1 MQTNLTFFNSNLLIA
16 FFLFTAIATPAAA
29 KETEEKGSNTITT
42 TKSESQIPNLQEI
55 NIPHTSTKFLT
66 QDTPENTEAENTEAE
81 NTEAENT
88 EVASQEGDIELD
100 VVGTPLVNFIE
111 ERQQSPTGVII
122 LDQREIQRF
131 NYRTVG
137 EVLRR
142 QPGVVLG
149 GPPGE
154 DKDVRLLGLPKEYT
168 QILINGQ
175 RFPDGG
181 ENREFKVDRIPVS
194 LVERIE
200 IISNPTATQNSQGV
214 AGTVNI
220 ILKKAP
226 DGRVADLTVSGTTLE
241 SKEPFG
247 GLSLL
252 YGDKQG
258 DFSYL
263 LSAGIQQREAPKN
276 KFKQTLDL
284 QNRPTQTERETES
297 KSLLDISIAPNLVWR
312 ISPQDT
318 LSFEPFFLRTTEEKD
333 ATRNIDN
340 QKFFSPSGRL
350 QELKQDHVNLNED
363 KTITGWRLG
372 GHWEHELSATSNM
385 KLGLFFQ
392 KTDETKSKIETIN
405 STTTT
410 FRNVD
415 GSPINNTRNTTNIKR
430 EEEKKSDQDLFATL
444 GFNFRPWENHKVTVG
459 IEGSLRDR
467 EKKKISTEQEIV
479 PTLKQPVEKT
489 GPKDIYTI
497 EENQLNIFVQDE
509 IRLGEKHTLT
519 AGLRMETIDNKA
531 TAGDSSEVKQSGT
544 VFNPSLH
551 YKYLVTPTT
560 VFRTSLARTVRR
572 PKFDD
577 LIPFRDSKDGT
588 LLKPD
593 NVGNP
598 NLKPETSLGIE
609 TGIEQSWGNNTG
621 AFGVNAFYRSVNDK
635 IENEINLNPENN
647 RFEQSP
653 RNVGDGKIY
662 GLRLDAQTRTPFL
675 GLPNLTLFGNV
686 SFLGSEVEDKK
697 SGEIR
702 RFKEQPSYV
711 ANLGFDYTIPNW
723 GMNFGLTYNI
733 LPGFEN
739 RELKDGKT
747 EVTNQAG
754 ENSLDAYLAFR
765 LTNSVQMSL
774 FGKNLLAAERSK
786 DRSIFNAEGV
796 LENLRIERETAER
809 LYGISLSWQF

>member
-1 MQTNLTFFNSNLLIA
+1 MSI
-16 FFLFTAIATPAAA
+16 AIAAPVSAIEPEADDIKA
-29 KETEEKGSNTITT
+29 KLRQAKLTNV
-42 TKSESQIPNLQEI
+42 KSEGQVVNLSEVQ
-55 NIPHTSTKFLT
+55 PPQTSAQLLT
-66 QDTPENTEAENTEAE
+66 QDKPISTPTDAPAENQ
-81 NTEAENT
+81 N
-88 EVASQEGDIELD
+88 SDIELN
-100 VVGTPLVNFIE
+100 VIAAPLVNFIE
-111 ERQQSPTGVII
+111 ERQNSPIGVII
-122 LDQREIQRF
+122 LDQKEIQRF

-168 QILINGQ
+168 QILIDGQ

-200 IISNPTATQNSQGV
+200 IISNPTATQNSQGI

-226 DGRVADLTVSGTTLE
+226 DSRISDLTITGTTAE
-241 SKEPFG
+241 SVGPFG
-247 GLSLL
+247 GISLL

-263 LSAGIQQREAPKN
+263 FSAGVQQREAPKD
-276 KFKQTLDL
+276 KFKQTLDVR
-284 QNRPTQTERETES
+284 NRPTQEEREDES
-297 KSLLDISIAPNLVWR
+297 KSQLDISIAPRFVWQVSPR
-312 ISPQDT
+312 DTISFNP
-318 LSFEPFFLRTTEEKD
+318 LFLETQEEKD
-333 ATRNIDN
+333 ANRNVTN

-350 QELKQDHVNLNED
+350 QELQQQTVKIDED

-372 GHWEHELSATSNM
+372 GSWEHQFSANADM
-385 KLGLFFQ
+385 KLGLLFQ
-392 KTDETKSKIETIN
+392 RTNENKDKVETVTSSTSTYLNTPNNPLDPKKPVTN
-405 STTTT
+405 STT
-410 FRNVD
+410 V
-415 GSPINNTRNTTNIKR
+415 KR
-430 EEEKKSDQDLFATL
+430 EDEKKPDQELLGTL
-444 GFNFRPWENHKVTVG
+444 SFNFRPWENHKFIVG
-459 IEGSLRDR
+459 LEGSLRDR
-467 EKKKISTEQEIV
+467 EKKKITTEQQIAPRV
-479 PTLKQPVEKT
+479 LAVTEKT
-489 GPKDIYTI
+489 GPKDVYSI

-509 IRLGEKHTLT
+509 ISLGERNTLA
-519 AGLRMETIDNKA
+519 AGLRMEMLDNKA
-531 TAGDSSEVKQSGT
+531 TSGDNAAIEQSGT

-551 YKYLVTPTT
+551 YKYLASPTT
-560 VFRTSLARTVRR
+560 VLRLSAARTIRR

-577 LIPFRDSKDGT
+577 LIPFRDSKNGS
-588 LLKPD
+588 LLQPD
-593 NVGNP
+593 VIGNP
-598 NLKPETSLGIE
+598 NLKPETSLGVE
-609 TGIEQSWGNNTG
+609 AGIEQSWGNNTG
-621 AFGVNAFYRSVNDK
+621 AFGLNAFHRWVDDK
-635 IENEINLNPENN
+635 IENEINFNSANN
-647 RFEQSP
+647 RYEQSP

-662 GLRLDAQTRTPFL
+662 GVRLDLQTRTPFL

-702 RFKEQPSYV
+702 RFKEQPAYV
-711 ANLGFDYTIPNW
+711 ANLGFDYVIPEW

-739 RELKDGKT
+739 RELKDGKI
-747 EVTNQAG
+747 EVTEQAG
-754 ENSLDAYLAFR
+754 ENSLDAYMAFR
-765 LTNSVQMSL
+765 LADNMQLSL

-786 DRSIFNAEGV
+786 DRSIFSSTGV
-796 LENLRIERETAER
+796 FENSRIERETAER

>member
-1 MQTNLTFFNSNLLIA
+1 MQINLTFFNSHLLIA
-16 FFLFTAIATPAAA
+16 FFLLTAIATPAAA
-29 KETEEKGSNTITT
+29 NETEEKGSNTITT

-55 NIPHTSTKFLT
+55 NLPQTSAKFLT
-66 QDTPENTEAENTEAE
+66 QDTPENTEP
-81 NTEAENT
+81 ENT

-214 AGTVNI
+214 AGTINI

-226 DGRVADLTVSGTTLE
+226 DGRVADLTVTGTSSE
-241 SKEPFG
+241 SVGPFG

-333 ATRNIDN
+333 AVRNVDN
-340 QKFFSPSGRL
+340 QKLFSPSGRL
-350 QELKQDHVNLNED
+350 QELKQDNVNLDED

-372 GHWEHELSATSNM
+372 GNWERELSATSNM

-392 KTDETKSKIETIN
+392 KTDEDKDKIETIN

-415 GSPINNTRNTTNIKR
+415 GSAVNSIRNNTTIKR
-430 EEEKKSDQDLFATL
+430 EEERKSDQDLFATL

-459 IEGSLRDR
+459 IEGSIRDR
-467 EKKKISTEQEIV
+467 EKNKFTTEQEIA
-479 PTLKQPVEKT
+479 PTLKPIVEKT
-489 GPKDIYTI
+489 GAKDVYSI

-509 IRLGEKHTLT
+509 IQLGEKHTLT
-519 AGLRMETIDNKA
+519 AGLRMETVDNKA

-544 VFNPSLH
+544 NFNPSLH

-560 VFRTSLARTVRR
+560 VFRTSVARTVRR

-577 LIPFRDSKDGT
+577 FIPFRESKNGT
-588 LLKPD
+588 LLQPD
-593 NVGNP
+593 TVGNP

-686 SFLGSEVEDKK
+686 SFLGSEVEDKL

-723 GMNFGLTYNI
+723 GVNFGLTYNI

-754 ENSLDAYLAFR
+754 EKSLDAYLAFR

-786 DRSIFNAEGV
+786 DRSIFNAQGV
-796 LENLRIERETAER
+796 LENSRIERETAER

>member
-1 MQTNLTFFNSNLLIA
+1 MQSNLIFFNRELLII
-16 FFLFTAIATPAAA
+16 FCMSIAVAVPPVSAV
-29 KETEEKGSNTITT
+29 ETEKVTPEATQPQIND
-42 TKSESQIPNLQEI
+42 QIPHLNDIQLPATNAQL
-55 NIPHTSTKFLT
+55 LT
-66 QDTPENTEAENTEAE
+66 QDTEQTPETPEANQDT
-81 NTEAENT
+81 
-88 EVASQEGDIELD
+88 DIELD
-100 VVGTPLVNFIE
+100 VIGTPLVNFIE

-122 LDQREIQRF
+122 LDQKEIQRF

-214 AGTVNI
+214 AGTINI

-226 DGRVADLTVSGTTLE
+226 DSRISDLTITGTTSE
-241 SKEPFG
+241 TVGPFG
-247 GLSLL
+247 GISLL

-263 LSAGIQQREAPKN
+263 ISAGVQQREAPKD
-276 KFKQTLDL
+276 KFKQTLDI
-284 QNRPTQTERETES
+284 QNRPTQTERENED
-297 KSLLDISIAPNLVWR
+297 KSLLDISIAPRFVWR
-312 ISPQDT
+312 ASSRDT
-318 LSFEPFFLRTTEEKD
+318 LTFDPLFLQTEEEKD
-333 ATRNIDN
+333 ATRNVNN
-340 QKFFSPSGRL
+340 QKFFAPSGRL
-350 QELKQDHVNLNED
+350 QELQEQTVRLDED

-372 GHWEHELSATSNM
+372 GSWERQLSATSDM
-385 KLGLFFQ
+385 KLGLLFQ
-392 KTDETKSKIETIN
+392 STDETKDKVEMID
-405 STTTT
+405 STTNT
-410 FRNVD
+410 FRNVV
-415 GSPINNTRNTTNIKR
+415 GSPLNQRRNTSTIKR
-430 EEEKKSDQDLFATL
+430 EAETKTDEELLGTL
-444 GFNFRPWENHKVTVG
+444 TFNFQPWENHKIIVG
-459 IEGSLRDR
+459 LEGSLRDR
-467 EKKKISTEQEIV
+467 EKKKITTEQQTV
-479 PTLKQPVEKT
+479 PTLTAAVERT
-489 GPKDIYTI
+489 APKDIYTI
-497 EENQLNIFVQDE
+497 EENQLNVFIQDE

-519 AGLRMETIDNKA
+519 AGLRMEMVDNKA
-531 TAGDSSEVKQSGT
+531 TAGDSSTIEQSGT
-544 VFNPSLH
+544 TFNPSLH
-551 YKYLVTPTT
+551 YKYQVFPTT
-560 VFRTSLARTVRR
+560 VFRLSAARTIRR

-577 LIPFRDSKDGT
+577 FIPFRDTKNGT
-588 LLKPD
+588 LLQPD
-593 NVGNP
+593 VIGNP
-598 NLKPETSLGIE
+598 LLKPETSLGLE
-609 TGIEQSWGNNTG
+609 AGIEQSWANNTG
-621 AFGVNAFYRSVNDK
+621 AFGLNAFYRWVDDK
-635 IENEINLNPENN
+635 IENEINFNPENN
-647 RFEQSP
+647 RYEQSP

-662 GLRLDAQTRTPFL
+662 GLRLDVQTRTPFL

-686 SFLGSEVEDKK
+686 SFLGSEVEDRL

-702 RFKEQPSYV
+702 RFKEQPAYV
-711 ANLGFDYTIPNW
+711 ANLGFDYVVPEW

-747 EVTNQAG
+747 EVTKQAG
-754 ENSLDAYLAFR
+754 ENSLDAYMAFR
-765 LTNSVQMSL
+765 LADNVQLSL

-786 DRSIFNAEGV
+786 DRTVFSSTGV
-796 LENLRIERETAER
+796 FENSRIERETAER